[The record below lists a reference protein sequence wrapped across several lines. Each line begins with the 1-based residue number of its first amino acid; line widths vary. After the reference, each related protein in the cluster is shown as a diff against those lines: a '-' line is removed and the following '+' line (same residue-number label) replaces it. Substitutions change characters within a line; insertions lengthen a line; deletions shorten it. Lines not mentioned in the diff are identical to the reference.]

1 VDSCRGRCWER
12 WASGGNDT
20 EAGAAA
26 EAAVAAPASVEVK
39 GTPFARGEPGEDR
52 REVLPGDVAGERSD
66 ERFPTNA
73 TTPGTRAAPAAT
85 PVEPTEGEAE
95 GPAAC

>member
-1 VDSCRGRCWER
+1 MDSCRGRCWAR

-26 EAAVAAPASVEVK
+26 AVAAAAAIEAK
-39 GTPFARGEPGEDR
+39 GAPLARGDPGEDR

-73 TTPGTRAAPAAT
+73 TTPGARAAPSAT
-85 PVEPTEGEAE
+85 PAEPTEGEAE
-95 GPAAC
+95 EPGAC